1 MTTIHITDECEI
13 YNDMPRGWVKGK
25 DQPKWHKSLYN
36 RWIGMWRR
44 CKNPR
49 DERYKYY
56 KDVHI
61 DESFRYLSNYIDI
74 VTHLKN
80 FDLLINNPSLYAID
94 KDLKDREYSP
104 SSLTIITMSANSKE
118 VFDRC
123 GNPIPKKPIIGIPV
137 DNSKQVLVY
146 KSLCD
151 AEKDAFKNSSISE
164 CCRGKKK
171 THKGYKW
178 FYLEVIEL

>member
-1 MTTIHITDECEI
+1 MRSIHITDECEI
-13 YNDMPRGWVKGK
+13 YNDMPYGWAKGK
-25 DQPKWHKSLYN
+25 DQPKWHKSLYH
-36 RWIGMWRR
+36 RWRHMWIR

-61 DESFRYLSNYIDI
+61 DESFRYLSNYVDTVI
-74 VTHLKN
+74 HLKD
-80 FDLLINNPSLYAID
+80 FDLLKNNPSLYAID

-104 SSLTIITMSANSKE
+104 SSLTIITMSANLKE

-123 GNPIPKKPIIGIPV
+123 GIPTPKKPIIGIPI
-137 DNSKQVLVY
+137 DKFLPVLVY
-146 KSLCD
+146 ESLHD
-151 AEKDAFKNSSISE
+151 AKKDGFYNSHISK
-164 CCRGKKK
+164 CCRGKLK